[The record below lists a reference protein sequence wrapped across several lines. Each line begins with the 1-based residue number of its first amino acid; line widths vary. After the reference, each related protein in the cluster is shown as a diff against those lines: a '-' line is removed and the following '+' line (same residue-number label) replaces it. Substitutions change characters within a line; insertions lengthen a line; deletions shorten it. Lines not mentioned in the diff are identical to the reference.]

1 MNVQGLPSWGV
12 SNKLGIGIAAL
23 LVTLWLGSCSG
34 QNQNKNNMKSLKNGE
49 KFPYTNSLIHETS
62 PYLLQHAHNPV
73 DWYPWGKEAFEKA
86 EKEHKLVLVSIGY
99 AACHWCHVMEHE
111 SFEDTAVARI
121 MNENFIC
128 IKVDREQR
136 PDVDHQYMEAVQ
148 LLTGRGGWPLNCFT
162 LPNGKPVWG
171 GTYFPRNQW
180 VSVLQQLSD
189 LYKKDPQ
196 KMEEQAEMLSEGIR
210 KNNLVQVP
218 KEKTVFKEEEM
229 KGALEAWEKHFDR
242 KWGGNLGS
250 PKFPMPSTYLFLMNQ
265 YFHTHESDLLSYV
278 TLSLDKMAMG
288 GIYDQIG
295 GGFARY
301 STDSKWKV
309 PHFEKMLYDNAQ
321 LLSVYAKVY
330 QLTHKPLYKK
340 VVYETLEFLKR
351 DLQNSQGA
359 FYASLDADSD
369 GKEGAFYVWKKQEL
383 DELLGKEAPLFEE
396 YYSVTPNGNWE
407 NGENILYV
415 RQPLSLLA
423 EKMGITK
430 QEAEKQLNE
439 DRKILLQARGKRV
452 HPLTDTKILTSW
464 NAMAI
469 TGLLDAYGA
478 FDDTVFLNSALETAQ
493 YLVKNRMNEE
503 GKLWRSR
510 KNKTEYIPAFL
521 DDYAFLASAFLHLY
535 RFTFDEEWLHQAQKL
550 TSYATHHFYNPSAG
564 FFNYSELKKGS
575 IIQPKYEITDNVIPS
590 SNAEMA
596 SVLYKLGNYFD
607 NNEYIHKAEMMASA
621 VYPDVI
627 KNLPFF
633 SGWGLLVNRFIFPE
647 REVVISGEE
656 ALEKNS
662 VLSKTYLPYIVA
674 GSQKPSDL
682 PLLQDRFVKGKTLI
696 YVCENKTCNL
706 PVATVKQALE
716 QMGITPLNTN

>member
-1 MNVQGLPSWGV
+1 MRSSSFRQQVFSMK
-12 SNKLGIGIAAL
+12 SGIGFGIL
-23 LVTLWLGSCSG
+23 LVTMLLGSCSG

-49 KFPYTNSLIHETS
+49 KFPYTNNLIHETS

-86 EKEHKLVLVSIGY
+86 EKENKLVLVSIGY
-99 AACHWCHVMEHE
+99 SACHWCHVMEHE

-180 VSVLQQLSD
+180 ISVLKQLSE

-196 KMEEQAEMLSEGIR
+196 KMQEQAEMLSEGIR

-218 KEKTVFKEEEM
+218 KEKTIFKEQQM
-229 KGALEAWEKHFDR
+229 KDAVKAWGKHFDK
-242 KWGGNLGS
+242 KWGGAMGS
-250 PKFPMPSTYLFLMNQ
+250 PKFPMPSTYLFLMNR
-265 YFHTHESDLLSYV
+265 YFHTRESDLLSYV

-321 LLSVYAKVY
+321 LLSVYSKAYK
-330 QLTHKPLYKK
+330 LTHNKLYKR
-340 VVYETLEFLKR
+340 VVYETLDFLKR
-351 DLQNSQGA
+351 DLQNSKGA

-423 EKMGITK
+423 KKMGITK
-430 QEAEKQLNE
+430 READKQLSR
-439 DRKILLQARGKRV
+439 DREILLKAREKRV
-452 HPLTDTKILTSW
+452 HPSTDTKVLTSW
-464 NAMAI
+464 NAMMI

-478 FDDTVFLNSALETAQ
+478 FGDTVFLNSALETAQ
-493 YLVKNRMNEE
+493 YLVKNRMNED

-510 KNKTEYIPAFL
+510 KNKTEFIPAFL
-521 DDYAFLASAFLHLY
+521 DDYAFLSGAFIHLY
-535 RFTFDEEWLHQAQKL
+535 RFTFDEKWLQLAQKL
-550 TSYATHHFYNPSAG
+550 TRYATGNFYNKQAG
-564 FFNYSELKKGS
+564 FYSYSELKRES

-596 SVLYKLGNYFD
+596 SVLYNLGSYFD
-607 NNEYIHKAEMMASA
+607 NKEYMHKAEMMASA

-633 SGWGLLVNRFIFPE
+633 SKWGLLVNRFIFPE
-647 REVVISGEE
+647 REVVITGKE
-656 ALEKNS
+656 ALEKNRI
-662 VLSKTYLPYIVA
+662 LSMTYLPYIIA
-674 GSQKPSDL
+674 GSETPSNL
-682 PLLQDRFVKGKTLI
+682 PLLQDRYVKGKTLI

-706 PVATVKQALE
+706 PVDTVKQAL
-716 QMGITPLNTN
+716 QQLGITPLNTN